1 MNKLFKLVRHL
12 TMSLFAMA
20 TLIGTTANA
29 ERLLTENFEYKLG
42 NLYSQGGWLKY
53 GTQAAG
59 PVQVIDNALT
69 YPDYQDKAVGKAV
82 HLTQVASGEDLMRA
96 VSETA
101 ISSGKVYLSALVKV
115 NAVADD
121 QYFLSWRLSN
131 PPLLVSLTKKTPP
144 ENTRLIASK
153 GSADGKFV
161 FKISRNS
168 ATLFESTEEF
178 ELGKT
183 YLVVMSYEFKE
194 GTKNDVVQLWVN
206 PAVASTEPKP
216 NAAINSATH
225 TGADMKSFQA
235 IELRQGSSA
244 TKVGPEVI
252 VDAIR
257 VGTAWTDLFDVA
269 STEPTMTVTPTVVYD
284 GSAVAIG
291 SSTTFATYAVEYA
304 NLENPIDVYLTGAN
318 RNQFEVSAATI
329 PAGSGKA
336 TITLTYKPQAI
347 GKHTARINFESTV
360 STLNTGFAATGIAW
374 DPANPPMIVA
384 HSGGLTPFT
393 CKAGEQQKQT
403 ITVTT
408 SDLPDYGKA
417 AVKGLS
423 NGAFIIS
430 TATLLKNGN
439 TQINITF
446 KPLVPGDYEEV
457 IEFSGIKA
465 VTETIRIY
473 GTATENGTTEDR
485 EGDRLP
491 LDDSKPLASYMQN
504 FDGVTKNKPLSIE
517 GWKNLAQ
524 VGNRAWW
531 GYTWADG
538 NSAAKVTPYDSKME
552 ETTPCVMTLV
562 SPALDFKNTPNPV
575 LTFKVMGTLMRDGM
589 ADQLEVCYIEK
600 DGEGMYVQPI
610 DGLNIPASPDK
621 NEEWVPYTIDLKG
634 LDLADVFFIGFRFN
648 SSRGTE
654 STTSYYIDDFSWGQ
668 TNVPLIRPNIRE
680 GSFKATAGKKA
691 TSPDI
696 EIEGIA
702 LTSDIKISL
711 YGAHKGFFTL
721 STTTLPAAGGKFNL
735 DFLNTEPG
743 EYAVEVDLNSDGAP
757 LTAVI
762 VGVQNETATGIT
774 DVIVDLSQPVSVYD
788 IQGRALI
795 TNKQIS
801 STSELKSAF
810 GEGIYIV
817 KQGEKACKVKL

>member
-1 MNKLFKLVRHL
+1 MNKLFKLVKHL

-29 ERLLTENFEYKLG
+29 ERLLTENFEYELG

-121 QYFLSWRLSN
+121 QYFLAFIQPTSAGI
-131 PPLLVSLTKKTPP
+131 VDKKTPP

-206 PAVASTEPKP
+206 PAVASTEPQP

-291 SSTTFATYAVEYA
+291 SSTTYATYAVEYA

-318 RNQFEVSAATI
+318 RNQFEVSAETI

-504 FDGVTKNKPLSIE
+504 FDGVTKNKPLSVD

-610 DGLNIPASPDK
+610 NGLNIPASPDK

-648 SSRGTE
+648 SSRGAE

-743 EYAVEVDLNSDGAP
+743 EYAVEVDLNSEGAP

>member
-29 ERLLTENFEYKLG
+29 ERLLTENFEYELG

-121 QYFLSWRLSN
+121 QYFLAFIQPTSAGI
-131 PPLLVSLTKKTPP
+131 VDKKTPP

-206 PAVASTEPKP
+206 PAVASTEPQP

-252 VDAIR
+252 IDAIR

-291 SSTTFATYAVEYA
+291 SSTTYATYAVEYA

-318 RNQFEVSAATI
+318 RNQFEVSAETI

-423 NGAFIIS
+423 NGAFNIS

-531 GYTWADG
+531 GYTWDDG
-538 NSAAKVTPYDSKME
+538 NGAAKVTPYDSKME

-648 SSRGTE
+648 SSRGAE

-691 TSPDI
+691 SSPDI

-743 EYAVEVDLNSDGAP
+743 EYAVEVDLNSEGAP

>member
-1 MNKLFKLVRHL
+1 MNKLFKLVKHL

-29 ERLLTENFEYKLG
+29 ERLLTENFEYELG

-82 HLTQVASGEDLMRA
+82 YLTQVASGEDLMRA

-121 QYFLSWRLSN
+121 QYFLAFIQPTSAGI
-131 PPLLVSLTKKTPP
+131 VDKKTPP

-153 GSADGKFV
+153 CSADGKFV

-291 SSTTFATYAVEYA
+291 SSTTYATYAVEYA

-318 RNQFEVSAATI
+318 RNQFEVSAETI

-610 DGLNIPASPDK
+610 NGLNIPASPDK

-648 SSRGTE
+648 SSRGAE

-743 EYAVEVDLNSDGAP
+743 EYAVEVDLNSEGAP

>member
-1 MNKLFKLVRHL
+1 MNKLFKLVKHL

-29 ERLLTENFEYKLG
+29 ERLLTENFEYNLG

-69 YPDYQDKAVGKAV
+69 YQDYQDKAVGKAV

-121 QYFLSWRLSN
+121 QYFLAFIQPTSAGI
-131 PPLLVSLTKKTPP
+131 VDKKTPP

-216 NAAINSATH
+216 NAAINSTTH

-291 SSTTFATYAVEYA
+291 SSTTYATYAVEYA

-318 RNQFEVSAATI
+318 RNQFEVSAETI

-648 SSRGTE
+648 SSRGAE

-743 EYAVEVDLNSDGAP
+743 EYAVEVDLNSEGAP

>member
-29 ERLLTENFEYKLG
+29 ERLLTENFEYELG

-115 NAVADD
+115 NAAADN
-121 QYFLSWRLSN
+121 QYFLAFIQPTSAGI
-131 PPLLVSLTKKTPP
+131 VDKKTPP

-206 PAVASTEPKP
+206 PAVASTEPQP

-252 VDAIR
+252 IDAIR

-291 SSTTFATYAVEYA
+291 SSTTYATYAVEYA

-318 RNQFEVSAATI
+318 RNQFEVSAETI

-531 GYTWADG
+531 GYTWDDG
-538 NSAAKVTPYDSKME
+538 NGAAKVTPYDSKME
-552 ETTPCVMTLV
+552 ESTPCVMTLV

-648 SSRGTE
+648 SSRGAE

-743 EYAVEVDLNSDGAP
+743 EYAVEVDLNSEGAP

>member
-1 MNKLFKLVRHL
+1 MNKLFKLVKHL

-29 ERLLTENFEYKLG
+29 ERLLTENFEYELG

-82 HLTQVASGEDLMRA
+82 QLTQVASGEDLMRA

-121 QYFLSWRLSN
+121 QYFLAFIQPTSAGI
-131 PPLLVSLTKKTPP
+131 VDKKTPP

-206 PAVASTEPKP
+206 PAVASTEPQP

-291 SSTTFATYAVEYA
+291 SSTTYATYAVEYA

-318 RNQFEVSAATI
+318 RNQFEVSAETI

-417 AVKGLS
+417 TVKGLS

-531 GYTWADG
+531 GYTWDDG
-538 NSAAKVTPYDSKME
+538 NGAAKVTPYDSKME

-743 EYAVEVDLNSDGAP
+743 EYAVEVDLNSEGAP

-817 KQGEKACKVKL
+817 KQGKKACKVKL

>member
-1 MNKLFKLVRHL
+1 MNKLFKLVKHL

-29 ERLLTENFEYKLG
+29 ERLLTENFEYELG

-115 NAVADD
+115 NAVADN
-121 QYFLSWRLSN
+121 QYFLAFIQPTSAGI
-131 PPLLVSLTKKTPP
+131 VDKKTPP

-291 SSTTFATYAVEYA
+291 SSTTYATYAVEYA

-318 RNQFEVSAATI
+318 RNQFEVSAETI

-491 LDDSKPLASYMQN
+491 LDESKPLASYMQN

-562 SPALDFKNTPNPV
+562 SPALDFKKTPNPV

-634 LDLADVFFIGFRFN
+634 LDLADTFFIGFRFN
-648 SSRGTE
+648 SSRGAE

-743 EYAVEVDLNSDGAP
+743 EYAVEVDLNSEGAP

-817 KQGEKACKVKL
+817 KQGKKACKVKL

>member
-29 ERLLTENFEYKLG
+29 ERLLTENFEYELG

-121 QYFLSWRLSN
+121 QYFLAFIQPTSAGI
-131 PPLLVSLTKKTPP
+131 VDKKTPP

-206 PAVASTEPKP
+206 PAVASTEPQP

-318 RNQFEVSAATI
+318 RNQFEVSAETI

-531 GYTWADG
+531 GYTWDDG
-538 NSAAKVTPYDSKME
+538 NGAAKVTPYDSKME

-610 DGLNIPASPDK
+610 DGLNIPATPDK

-648 SSRGTE
+648 SSRGAE

-743 EYAVEVDLNSDGAP
+743 EYAVEVDLNSEGAP

>member
-1 MNKLFKLVRHL
+1 
-12 TMSLFAMA
+12 
-20 TLIGTTANA
+20 
-29 ERLLTENFEYKLG
+29 
-42 NLYSQGGWLKY
+42 
-53 GTQAAG
+53 
-59 PVQVIDNALT
+59 
-69 YPDYQDKAVGKAV
+69 
-82 HLTQVASGEDLMRA
+82 
-96 VSETA
+96 
-101 ISSGKVYLSALVKV
+101 
-115 NAVADD
+115 
-121 QYFLSWRLSN
+121 
-131 PPLLVSLTKKTPP
+131 
-144 ENTRLIASK
+144 
-153 GSADGKFV
+153 
-161 FKISRNS
+161 
-168 ATLFESTEEF
+168 
-178 ELGKT
+178 
-183 YLVVMSYEFKE
+183 MSYEFKE

-206 PAVASTEPKP
+206 PAVASTEPQP

-318 RNQFEVSAATI
+318 RDQFEVSAETI

-347 GKHTARINFESTV
+347 GKHTARINFESSV

-374 DPANPPMIVA
+374 DPENPPTIVA
-384 HSGGLTPFT
+384 HSEGLTPFT

-465 VTETIRIY
+465 TTETIRIT

-538 NSAAKVTPYDSKME
+538 NGAAKVTPYDSKME

-648 SSRGTE
+648 SSRGAE

-735 DFLNTEPG
+735 EFLNTEPG
-743 EYAVEVDLNSDGAP
+743 EYAMEVDLNSEGAP

>member
-29 ERLLTENFEYKLG
+29 ERLLTENFEYELG

-121 QYFLSWRLSN
+121 QYFLAFIQPTSAGI
-131 PPLLVSLTKKTPP
+131 VDKKTPP

-206 PAVASTEPKP
+206 PAVASTEPQP
-216 NAAINSATH
+216 NAAINSTTH

-291 SSTTFATYAVEYA
+291 SSTTYATYAVEYA

-318 RNQFEVSAATI
+318 SNQFEVSAETI

-531 GYTWADG
+531 GYTWDDG
-538 NSAAKVTPYDSKME
+538 NGAAKVTPYDSKME

-634 LDLADVFFIGFRFN
+634 LDLADTFFIGFRFN
-648 SSRGTE
+648 SSRGAE

-743 EYAVEVDLNSDGAP
+743 EYAVEVDLNSEGAP

>member
-29 ERLLTENFEYKLG
+29 ERLLTENFEYNLG

-121 QYFLSWRLSN
+121 QYFLAFIQPTSAGI
-131 PPLLVSLTKKTPP
+131 VDKKTPP

-153 GSADGKFV
+153 CSADGKFV

-269 STEPTMTVTPTVVYD
+269 STEPTMTVTPTMVYD

-291 SSTTFATYAVEYA
+291 SSTTYATYAVEYA

-318 RNQFEVSAATI
+318 RNQFEVSAETI

-648 SSRGTE
+648 SSRGAE

-743 EYAVEVDLNSDGAP
+743 EYAVEVDLNSEGAP

>member
-29 ERLLTENFEYKLG
+29 ERLLTENFEYNLG

-53 GTQAAG
+53 GTQAAD

-115 NAVADD
+115 NAVAND
-121 QYFLSWRLSN
+121 QYFLAFIQPTSAGI
-131 PPLLVSLTKKTPP
+131 VDKKTPL

-183 YLVVMSYEFKE
+183 YLVVMSYEFKT
-194 GTKNDVVQLWVN
+194 GDKNDVVQLWVN

-269 STEPTMTVTPTVVYD
+269 STEPSMTITPTVVYD

-291 SSTTFATYAVEYA
+291 SSATYATYAVEYA

-318 RNQFEVSAATI
+318 RNQFEVSAETI

-634 LDLADVFFIGFRFN
+634 LDLADTFFIGFRFN
-648 SSRGTE
+648 SSRGAE

-691 TSPDI
+691 SSPDI

-743 EYAVEVDLNSDGAP
+743 EYAVEVDLNSEGAP

>member
-1 MNKLFKLVRHL
+1 MNKLFKLVKHL

-29 ERLLTENFEYKLG
+29 ERLLTENFEYELG

-59 PVQVIDNALT
+59 PVQVIDNAIT

-121 QYFLSWRLSN
+121 QYFLAFIQPTSAGI
-131 PPLLVSLTKKTPP
+131 VDKKTPP

-206 PAVASTEPKP
+206 PAVASTEPQP

-318 RNQFEVSAATI
+318 RNQFEVSAETI

-473 GTATENGTTEDR
+473 GTATEDGTTEDR

-531 GYTWADG
+531 GYTWDDG
-538 NSAAKVTPYDSKME
+538 NGAAKVTPYDSKME

-648 SSRGTE
+648 SSRGAE

-743 EYAVEVDLNSDGAP
+743 EYAVEVDLNSEGAP

>member
-29 ERLLTENFEYKLG
+29 ERLLTENFEYELG
-42 NLYSQGGWLKY
+42 SLYSQGGWLKY
-53 GTQAAG
+53 GTQATG

-121 QYFLSWRLSN
+121 QYFLAFIQPTSAGI
-131 PPLLVSLTKKTPP
+131 VDKKTPP

-291 SSTTFATYAVEYA
+291 SSTTYATYAVEYA

-318 RNQFEVSAATI
+318 RNQFEVSAETI

-531 GYTWADG
+531 GYTWDDG
-538 NSAAKVTPYDSKME
+538 NGAAKVTPYDSKME
-552 ETTPCVMTLV
+552 ESTPCVMTLV

-634 LDLADVFFIGFRFN
+634 LDLADTFFIGFRFN
-648 SSRGTE
+648 SSRGAE

-743 EYAVEVDLNSDGAP
+743 EYAVEVDLNSEGAP

>member
-29 ERLLTENFEYKLG
+29 ERLLTENFEYELG

-121 QYFLSWRLSN
+121 QYFLAFIQPTSAGI
-131 PPLLVSLTKKTPP
+131 VDKKTPP

-206 PAVASTEPKP
+206 PAVASTEPQP

-257 VGTAWTDLFDVA
+257 MGTAWTDLFDVA

-291 SSTTFATYAVEYA
+291 SSTTYATYAVEYA

-318 RNQFEVSAATI
+318 RNQFEVSAETI

-531 GYTWADG
+531 GYTWDDG
-538 NSAAKVTPYDSKME
+538 NGAAKVTPYDSKME

-648 SSRGTE
+648 SSRGAE

-743 EYAVEVDLNSDGAP
+743 EYAVEVDLNSEGAP

>member
-29 ERLLTENFEYKLG
+29 ERLLTENFEYELG

-121 QYFLSWRLSN
+121 QYFLAFIQPTSAGI
-131 PPLLVSLTKKTPP
+131 VDKKTPP

-206 PAVASTEPKP
+206 PAVASTEPQP

-291 SSTTFATYAVEYA
+291 SSTTYATYAVEYA

-318 RNQFEVSAATI
+318 RNQFEVSAETI

-648 SSRGTE
+648 SSRGAE

-743 EYAVEVDLNSDGAP
+743 EYAVEVDLNSEGAP

>member
-1 MNKLFKLVRHL
+1 MNKLFKLVKHL

-29 ERLLTENFEYKLG
+29 ERLLTENFEYNLG

-121 QYFLSWRLSN
+121 QYFLAFIQPTSAGI
-131 PPLLVSLTKKTPP
+131 VDKKTPP

-318 RNQFEVSAATI
+318 RNQFEVSAETI

-531 GYTWADG
+531 GYTWDDG
-538 NSAAKVTPYDSKME
+538 NGAAKVTPYDSKME

-575 LTFKVMGTLMRDGM
+575 LTFKVMGTLMRNGM

-648 SSRGTE
+648 SSRGAE

-743 EYAVEVDLNSDGAP
+743 EYAVEVDLNSEGAP

>member
-1 MNKLFKLVRHL
+1 MNKLFKLVKHL

-29 ERLLTENFEYKLG
+29 ERLLTENFEYELG

-115 NAVADD
+115 NAVADN
-121 QYFLSWRLSN
+121 QYFLAFIQPTSAGI
-131 PPLLVSLTKKTPP
+131 VDKKTPP

-206 PAVASTEPKP
+206 PAVASTEPQP

-252 VDAIR
+252 IDAIR

-291 SSTTFATYAVEYA
+291 SSTTYATYAVEYA

-318 RNQFEVSAATI
+318 RNQFEVSAETI

-600 DGEGMYVQPI
+600 DGEGMSVQPI

-648 SSRGTE
+648 SSRGAE

-743 EYAVEVDLNSDGAP
+743 EYAVEVDLNSEGAP

>member
-1 MNKLFKLVRHL
+1 MNKLFKLVKHL

-29 ERLLTENFEYKLG
+29 ERLLTENFEYELG

-121 QYFLSWRLSN
+121 QYFLAFIQPTSAGI
-131 PPLLVSLTKKTPP
+131 VDKKTPP

-206 PAVASTEPKP
+206 PAVASTEPQP

-291 SSTTFATYAVEYA
+291 SSTTYATYAVEYA

-318 RNQFEVSAATI
+318 RNQFEVSAETI

-531 GYTWADG
+531 GYTWDDG
-538 NSAAKVTPYDSKME
+538 NGAAKVTPYDSKME
-552 ETTPCVMTLV
+552 ESTPCVMTLV

-648 SSRGTE
+648 SSRGAE

-743 EYAVEVDLNSDGAP
+743 EYAVEVDLNSEGAP

>member
-1 MNKLFKLVRHL
+1 MNKLFKLVKHL

-29 ERLLTENFEYKLG
+29 ERLLTENFEYNLG
-42 NLYSQGGWLKY
+42 NLYSQGGWQKY

-121 QYFLSWRLSN
+121 QYFLAFIQPTSAGI
-131 PPLLVSLTKKTPP
+131 VDKKTPP

-291 SSTTFATYAVEYA
+291 SSTTYATYAVEYA

-318 RNQFEVSAATI
+318 RNQFEVSAETI

-648 SSRGTE
+648 SSRGAE

-743 EYAVEVDLNSDGAP
+743 EYAVEVDLNSEGAP

>member
-1 MNKLFKLVRHL
+1 MNKSISILKHLFGILAIVAL
-12 TMSLFAMA
+12 CGVPAQ
-20 TLIGTTANA
+20 A
-29 ERLLTENFEYKLG
+29 ERMLTENFEYELG

-121 QYFLSWRLSN
+121 QYFLAFIQPTSAGI
-131 PPLLVSLTKKTPP
+131 VDKKTPP

-206 PAVASTEPKP
+206 PAVASTEPQP

-225 TGADMKSFQA
+225 TAADMKSFQA

-318 RNQFEVSAATI
+318 RNQFEVSAETI

-374 DPANPPMIVA
+374 DPENPPTIVA
-384 HSGGLTPFT
+384 HSEGLTPFT

-465 VTETIRIY
+465 TTETIRIT

-485 EGDRLP
+485 EGDHLP
-491 LDDSKPLASYMQN
+491 LDDSKPLASYVQN
-504 FDGVTKNKPLSIE
+504 FDGVIKNKPLSVE

-538 NSAAKVTPYDSKME
+538 NGAAKVTPYDSKME

-648 SSRGTE
+648 SSRGAE

-743 EYAVEVDLNSDGAP
+743 EYAVEVDLNSEGAP

>member
-29 ERLLTENFEYKLG
+29 ERLLTENFEYNLG

-121 QYFLSWRLSN
+121 QYFLAFIQPTSAGI
-131 PPLLVSLTKKTPP
+131 VDKKTPP

-153 GSADGKFV
+153 GSADGKFM

-206 PAVASTEPKP
+206 PAVASTEPQP

-252 VDAIR
+252 IDAIR

-291 SSTTFATYAVEYA
+291 SSTTYATYAVEYA

-318 RNQFEVSAATI
+318 RNQFEVSAETI

-531 GYTWADG
+531 GYTWDDG
-538 NSAAKVTPYDSKME
+538 NGAAKVTPYDSKME

-648 SSRGTE
+648 SSRGAE

-743 EYAVEVDLNSDGAP
+743 EYAVEVDLNSEGAP

>member
-29 ERLLTENFEYKLG
+29 ERLLTENFEYELG

-59 PVQVIDNALT
+59 PMQVIDNALT
-69 YPDYQDKAVGKAV
+69 YPDYQDKAVGNAV

-121 QYFLSWRLSN
+121 QYFLAFIQPTSAGI
-131 PPLLVSLTKKTPP
+131 VDKKTPP

-206 PAVASTEPKP
+206 PAVASTEPQP
-216 NAAINSATH
+216 NATINSATH

-318 RNQFEVSAATI
+318 RNQFEVSAETI

-648 SSRGTE
+648 SSRGAE

-743 EYAVEVDLNSDGAP
+743 EYAVEVDLNSEGAP

>member
-1 MNKLFKLVRHL
+1 MNKLFKLVKHL

-29 ERLLTENFEYKLG
+29 ERLLTENFEYELG

-115 NAVADD
+115 NAVADN
-121 QYFLSWRLSN
+121 QYFLAFIQPTSAGI
-131 PPLLVSLTKKTPP
+131 VDKKTPP

-206 PAVASTEPKP
+206 PAVASTEPQP
-216 NAAINSATH
+216 NATINSATH

-252 VDAIR
+252 IDAIR

-291 SSTTFATYAVEYA
+291 SSTTYATYAVEYA

-318 RNQFEVSAATI
+318 RNQFEVSAETI

-634 LDLADVFFIGFRFN
+634 LDLADTFFIGFRFN
-648 SSRGTE
+648 SSRGAE

-743 EYAVEVDLNSDGAP
+743 EYAVEVDLNSEGAP

>member
-1 MNKLFKLVRHL
+1 MNKLFKLVKHL

-29 ERLLTENFEYKLG
+29 ERLLTENFEYELG

-59 PVQVIDNALT
+59 PVQVIGNALT

-121 QYFLSWRLSN
+121 QYFLAFIQPTSAGI
-131 PPLLVSLTKKTPP
+131 VDKKTPP

-153 GSADGKFV
+153 GSVDGKFV

-206 PAVASTEPKP
+206 PAVASTEPQP

-291 SSTTFATYAVEYA
+291 SSTTYATYAVEYA
-304 NLENPIDVYLTGAN
+304 NLENPIDVYLTDAN
-318 RNQFEVSAATI
+318 RNQFEVSAETI

-491 LDDSKPLASYMQN
+491 LDDSKPLASYVQN

-531 GYTWADG
+531 GYTWNDG
-538 NSAAKVTPYDSKME
+538 NGAAKVTPYDSKME
-552 ETTPCVMTLV
+552 ESTPCVMTLV

-648 SSRGTE
+648 SSRGAE

-743 EYAVEVDLNSDGAP
+743 EYAVEVDLNSEGAP

>member
-29 ERLLTENFEYKLG
+29 ERLLTENFEYELG

-53 GTQAAG
+53 GTQATG

-101 ISSGKVYLSALVKV
+101 ITSGKVYLSALVKV

-121 QYFLSWRLSN
+121 QYFLAFIQPTSAGI
-131 PPLLVSLTKKTPP
+131 VDKKMPP

-183 YLVVMSYEFKE
+183 YLVVMSYEFKT
-194 GTKNDVVQLWVN
+194 GDKNDVVQLWVN

-318 RNQFEVSAATI
+318 RNQFEVSAETI

-473 GTATENGTTEDR
+473 GKATENGTTEDR

-600 DGEGMYVQPI
+600 DGESMYVQPI

-648 SSRGTE
+648 SSRGAE

-721 STTTLPAAGGKFNL
+721 STTTLPADGGKFNL

-743 EYAVEVDLNSDGAP
+743 EYAVEVDLNSEGAP

-774 DVIVDLSQPVSVYD
+774 DVIVDLSQPVSIYD

>member
-29 ERLLTENFEYKLG
+29 ERLLTENFEYELG
-42 NLYSQGGWLKY
+42 SLYSQGGWLKY
-53 GTQAAG
+53 GTQATG

-121 QYFLSWRLSN
+121 QYFLAFIQPTSAGI
-131 PPLLVSLTKKTPP
+131 VDKKTPP

-206 PAVASTEPKP
+206 PAVASTEPQP

-252 VDAIR
+252 IDAIR

-291 SSTTFATYAVEYA
+291 SSTTYATYAVEYA

-318 RNQFEVSAATI
+318 RNQFEVSAETI

-538 NSAAKVTPYDSKME
+538 NGAAKVTPYDSKME

-610 DGLNIPASPDK
+610 NGLNIPASPDK

-648 SSRGTE
+648 SSRGAE

-743 EYAVEVDLNSDGAP
+743 EYAVEVDLNSEGAP

>member
-29 ERLLTENFEYKLG
+29 ERLLTENFEYELG

-121 QYFLSWRLSN
+121 QYFLAFIQPTSAGI
-131 PPLLVSLTKKTPP
+131 VDKKTPP

-206 PAVASTEPKP
+206 PAVASTEPQP
-216 NAAINSATH
+216 NAAINSTTH

-318 RNQFEVSAATI
+318 RNQFEVSAETI

-743 EYAVEVDLNSDGAP
+743 EYAVEVDLNSEGAP

>member
-29 ERLLTENFEYKLG
+29 ERLLTENFEYELG

-121 QYFLSWRLSN
+121 QYFLAFIQPTSAGI
-131 PPLLVSLTKKTPP
+131 VDKKTPP

-206 PAVASTEPKP
+206 PAVASTEPQP

-252 VDAIR
+252 IDAIR

-318 RNQFEVSAATI
+318 RNQFEVSAETI

-531 GYTWADG
+531 GYTWANG

-648 SSRGTE
+648 SSRGAE

-743 EYAVEVDLNSDGAP
+743 EYAVEVDLNSEGAP

>member
-1 MNKLFKLVRHL
+1 MNKLFKLVKHL

-29 ERLLTENFEYKLG
+29 ERLLTENFEYELG
-42 NLYSQGGWLKY
+42 SLYSQGGWLKY
-53 GTQAAG
+53 GTQATG

-121 QYFLSWRLSN
+121 QYFLAFIQPTSAGI
-131 PPLLVSLTKKTPP
+131 VDKKTPP

-291 SSTTFATYAVEYA
+291 SSTTYATYAVEYA

-318 RNQFEVSAATI
+318 RNQFEVSAETI

-531 GYTWADG
+531 GYTWDDG
-538 NSAAKVTPYDSKME
+538 NGAAKVTPYDSKME
-552 ETTPCVMTLV
+552 ESTPCVMTLV

-610 DGLNIPASPDK
+610 NGLNIPASPDK

-648 SSRGTE
+648 SSRGAE

-743 EYAVEVDLNSDGAP
+743 EYAVEVDLNSEGAP

>member
-29 ERLLTENFEYKLG
+29 ERLLTENFEYELG

-121 QYFLSWRLSN
+121 QYFLAFIQPTSAGI
-131 PPLLVSLTKKTPP
+131 VDKKTPP

-206 PAVASTEPKP
+206 PAVASTEPQP

-244 TKVGPEVI
+244 TKVGSEVI
-252 VDAIR
+252 IDAIR

-318 RNQFEVSAATI
+318 RNQFEVSAETI

-504 FDGVTKNKPLSIE
+504 FDGVTKNKPLSIK

-531 GYTWADG
+531 GYTWDDG
-538 NSAAKVTPYDSKME
+538 NGAAKVTPYDSKME
-552 ETTPCVMTLV
+552 ESTPCVMTLV

-634 LDLADVFFIGFRFN
+634 LDLADTFFIGFRFN
-648 SSRGTE
+648 SSRGAE

-743 EYAVEVDLNSDGAP
+743 EYAVEVDLNSEGAP

>member
-29 ERLLTENFEYKLG
+29 ERLLTENFEYELG

-53 GTQAAG
+53 GTQATG
-59 PVQVIDNALT
+59 PVQVINNALT

-121 QYFLSWRLSN
+121 QYFLAFIQPTSAGI
-131 PPLLVSLTKKTPP
+131 VDKKTPP

-216 NAAINSATH
+216 NAAINSTTH

-252 VDAIR
+252 IDAIR

-291 SSTTFATYAVEYA
+291 SSTTYATYAVEYA

-318 RNQFEVSAATI
+318 RNQFEVSAETI

-423 NGAFIIS
+423 NGAFVIS

-562 SPALDFKNTPNPV
+562 SPALDFKKTPNPV

-634 LDLADVFFIGFRFN
+634 LDLADTFFIGFRFN
-648 SSRGTE
+648 SSRGAE

-721 STTTLPAAGGKFNL
+721 STATLPAAGGKFNL

-743 EYAVEVDLNSDGAP
+743 EYAVEVDLNSEGAP

>member
-1 MNKLFKLVRHL
+1 MNKLFKLVKHL

-29 ERLLTENFEYKLG
+29 ERLLTENFEYELG

-101 ISSGKVYLSALVKV
+101 ISSRKVYLSALVKV

-121 QYFLSWRLSN
+121 QYFLAFIQPTSAGI
-131 PPLLVSLTKKTPP
+131 VDKKTPP

-153 GSADGKFV
+153 GSANGKFV

-291 SSTTFATYAVEYA
+291 SSTTYATYAVEYA

-318 RNQFEVSAATI
+318 RNQFEVSAETI

-360 STLNTGFAATGIAW
+360 STLNTGFATTGIAW

-538 NSAAKVTPYDSKME
+538 NGAAKVTPYDSKME

-743 EYAVEVDLNSDGAP
+743 EYAVEVDLNSEGAP

>member
-29 ERLLTENFEYKLG
+29 ERLLTENFEYELG

-59 PVQVIDNALT
+59 PMQVIDNALT
-69 YPDYQDKAVGKAV
+69 YPDYQDKAVGNAV

-101 ISSGKVYLSALVKV
+101 ITSGKVYLSALVKV
-115 NAVADD
+115 NAVAND
-121 QYFLSWRLSN
+121 QYFLAFIQPTSAGI
-131 PPLLVSLTKKTPP
+131 VDKKTPP

-206 PAVASTEPKP
+206 PAVASTEPQP

-235 IELRQGSSA
+235 IELRQGSSS

-318 RNQFEVSAATI
+318 RNQFEVSAETI

-360 STLNTGFAATGIAW
+360 STLNTGFAATAIAW

-384 HSGGLTPFT
+384 HGEGLTPFT

-465 VTETIRIY
+465 VTETIRIT

-491 LDDSKPLASYMQN
+491 LDDSKPLASYTQN

-610 DGLNIPASPDK
+610 NGLNIPASPDK

-648 SSRGTE
+648 SSRGAE

-735 DFLNTEPG
+735 EFLNTEPG
-743 EYAVEVDLNSDGAP
+743 EYAVEVDLNSEGAP

-762 VGVQNETATGIT
+762 VGVQNETVTGIT

>member
-1 MNKLFKLVRHL
+1 MNKLFKLVKHL

-29 ERLLTENFEYKLG
+29 ERLLTENFEYELG

-59 PVQVIDNALT
+59 PVQVINNALT

-121 QYFLSWRLSN
+121 QYFLAFIQPTSAGI
-131 PPLLVSLTKKTPP
+131 VDKKTPP

-206 PAVASTEPKP
+206 PAVASTEPQP

-318 RNQFEVSAATI
+318 RNQFEVSAETI

-531 GYTWADG
+531 GYTWDDG
-538 NSAAKVTPYDSKME
+538 NGAAKVTPYDSKME
-552 ETTPCVMTLV
+552 ESTPCVMTLV

-634 LDLADVFFIGFRFN
+634 LDLADTFFIGFRFN
-648 SSRGTE
+648 SSRGAE

-743 EYAVEVDLNSDGAP
+743 EYAVEVDLNSEGAP

>member
-29 ERLLTENFEYKLG
+29 ERLLTENFEYELG

-69 YPDYQDKAVGKAV
+69 YPDYQDKAVGNAV

-121 QYFLSWRLSN
+121 QYFLAFIQPTSAGI
-131 PPLLVSLTKKTPP
+131 VDKKTPP

-252 VDAIR
+252 IDAIR

-269 STEPTMTVTPTVVYD
+269 STEPTLTVTPTVVYD

-318 RNQFEVSAATI
+318 RNQFEVSAETI

-562 SPALDFKNTPNPV
+562 SPALDFKKTPNPV

-648 SSRGTE
+648 SSRGAE

-743 EYAVEVDLNSDGAP
+743 EYAVEVDLNSEGAP

>member
-29 ERLLTENFEYKLG
+29 ERLLTENFEYELG

-59 PVQVIDNALT
+59 PVQVINNALT

-121 QYFLSWRLSN
+121 QYFLAFIQPSSAGI
-131 PPLLVSLTKKTPP
+131 VDKKTPL

-252 VDAIR
+252 IDAIR

-291 SSTTFATYAVEYA
+291 SSTTYATYAVEYA

-318 RNQFEVSAATI
+318 RNQFEVSAETI

-531 GYTWADG
+531 GYTWDDG
-538 NSAAKVTPYDSKME
+538 NGAAKVTPYDSKME

-648 SSRGTE
+648 SSRGAE

-691 TSPDI
+691 SSPDI

-743 EYAVEVDLNSDGAP
+743 EYAVEVDLNSEGAP

>member
-29 ERLLTENFEYKLG
+29 ERLLTENFEYELG

-59 PVQVIDNALT
+59 PVQVINNALT

-121 QYFLSWRLSN
+121 QYFLAFIQPTSAGI
-131 PPLLVSLTKKTPP
+131 VDKKTPP

-206 PAVASTEPKP
+206 PAVASTEPQP

-318 RNQFEVSAATI
+318 RNQFEVSAETI

-360 STLNTGFAATGIAW
+360 STLNTGFVATGIAW

-538 NSAAKVTPYDSKME
+538 NGAAKVTPYDSKME

-610 DGLNIPASPDK
+610 NGLNIPASPDK

-648 SSRGTE
+648 SSRGAE

-743 EYAVEVDLNSDGAP
+743 EYAVEVDLNSEGAP

-795 TNKQIS
+795 TKKQIS

>member
-29 ERLLTENFEYKLG
+29 ERLLTENFEYELG

-115 NAVADD
+115 NAVADN
-121 QYFLSWRLSN
+121 QYFLAFIQPTSAGI
-131 PPLLVSLTKKTPP
+131 VDKKTPP

-206 PAVASTEPKP
+206 PAVASTEPQP

-318 RNQFEVSAATI
+318 RNQFEVSAETI

-347 GKHTARINFESTV
+347 GKHTARINFESTM

-648 SSRGTE
+648 SSRGAE

-743 EYAVEVDLNSDGAP
+743 EYAVEVDLNSEGAP